1 MMPMPNRLVLFRI
14 LLTAALSFCTI
25 APKLARADSPVGH
38 YTLRGLREVG
48 SDLVL
53 YENGRFEYMLAYGS
67 YDEYAK
73 GTWKRD
79 GQRVILNSEGK
90 DAPVKFTLKQTE
102 TRPEPGIFVLVN
114 NKAGRGIASID
125 VMLQFDGN
133 DVKTGYTQTYGF
145 EYPLENNRLPRAIGL
160 GLRRYN
166 VEPQWT
172 HITGNKGNVFV
183 FELDPGD
190 LGQAKFR
197 DQVFLWDNQT
207 LVTDRNGQRMRYV
220 K

>member
-1 MMPMPNRLVLFRI
+1 MSTQKLSVLFKA
-14 LLTAALSFCTI
+14 LVTAALILTFT
-25 APKLARADSPVGH
+25 PNLAGAADSPAGH

-48 SDLVL
+48 SELVL

-73 GTWKRD
+73 GTWKQD

-90 DAPVKFTLKQTE
+90 DAPVKFILKQTE

-133 DVKTGYTQTYGF
+133 EVKTGYTQTYGF
-145 EYPLENNRLPRAIGL
+145 EYPLENNRFPRAIGL

-172 HITGNKGNVFV
+172 QITGNKGNVFV
-183 FELDPGD
+183 FEFDPGD

-197 DQVFLWDNQT
+197 DQVFVWDNGA

>member
-1 MMPMPNRLVLFRI
+1 MSTQKLSTLFKV
-14 LLTAALSFCTI
+14 LLTTALVFSAA
-25 APKLARADSPVGH
+25 PNLARADSPAGH

-48 SDLVL
+48 SELVL

-133 DVKTGYTQTYGF
+133 EVKTGYTQTYGF
-145 EYPLENNRLPRAIGL
+145 EYPLENNRFPSAVGL

-172 HITGNKGNVFV
+172 KVTSNKTNVFI
-183 FELDPGD
+183 FEFDPGD

-197 DQVFLWDNQT
+197 DQVFLWDNGT